1 MTMPRRRTLKITA
14 AVAASFIVLAGSI
27 IFLAQTEAIGFEMAN
42 LMLVALLAIYIGFGF
57 LIAVYRFI
65 NWLE

>member
-1 MTMPRRRTLKITA
+1 
-14 AVAASFIVLAGSI
+14 
-27 IFLAQTEAIGFEMAN
+27 MAK

>member
-1 MTMPRRRTLKITA
+1 MPRSRTLKIVA
-14 AVAASFIVLAGSI
+14 AIAASFIVLAGSI
-27 IFLAQTEAIGFEMAN
+27 ILMAQTETIGFEMAK

>member
-1 MTMPRRRTLKITA
+1 MTMPRRRTLIIVA

-27 IFLAQTEAIGFEMAN
+27 VLLAQAEAIGFGIAK

-57 LIAVYRFI
+57 LIAVYRLMD
-65 NWLE
+65 WLE

>member
-1 MTMPRRRTLKITA
+1 MKVVA
-14 AVAASFIVLAGSI
+14 AIAASFIVLAGSI
-27 IFLAQTEAIGFEMAN
+27 IVMAQTETIGFQMAK

>member
-1 MTMPRRRTLKITA
+1 MPRSRTLKIVA
-14 AVAASFIVLAGSI
+14 AIAASFIVLAGSI
-27 IFLAQTEAIGFEMAN
+27 VLMAQTETIGFEMAK